1 MLDRIME
8 NYPDYKF
15 VLVDGFRDC
24 VIGLD
29 DVSMRLIYSIKLC
42 AEKEWPY
49 VKDHS
54 YEFARDFFRHHCT
67 PSNADVGKG
76 EAPIYCEDDF
86 PAVKGDNSMLNR
98 IMKSYPDGQFL
109 IADGFDDAIIGV
121 DDVSLRL
128 IYSVDRSIKIL
139 QADMTEEDAAEHF
152 WYNVAG
158 SYVGEK
164 TPIWCVDD
172 L

>member
-29 DVSMRLIYSIKLC
+29 DVSM
-42 AEKEWPY
+42 
-49 VKDHS
+49 
-54 YEFARDFFRHHCT
+54 
-67 PSNADVGKG
+67 
-76 EAPIYCEDDF
+76 
-86 PAVKGDNSMLNR
+86 
-98 IMKSYPDGQFL
+98 
-109 IADGFDDAIIGV
+109 
-121 DDVSLRL
+121 RL